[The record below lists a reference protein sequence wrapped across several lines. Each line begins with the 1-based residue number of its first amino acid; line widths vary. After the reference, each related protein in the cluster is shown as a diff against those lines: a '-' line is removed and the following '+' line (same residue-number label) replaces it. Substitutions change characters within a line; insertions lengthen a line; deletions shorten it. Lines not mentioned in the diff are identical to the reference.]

1 MKIDYKFGVIV
12 ILFTM
17 VTFLMYGKFKVI
29 NETKKDIEV
38 LHDANDSLLIQNDSL
53 DKVIENLNLRIDTTA
68 LLLKVNKIKIE
79 EADSIIKRLKNENSK
94 INNRVRNMYANDVA
108 NSFSNYL
115 NNKPKGKSVS
125 K

>member
-12 ILFTM
+12 ILFIM

-29 NETKKDIEV
+29 DETKKDIEV

-53 DKVIENLNLRIDTTA
+53 DKIIEELNLKIDTTT
-68 LLLKVNKIKIE
+68 LLLKVNKIKIDE
-79 EADSIIKRLKNENSK
+79 SDSIIKRLKNENSK